1 MPDSVEQDLL
11 RHSVSLDTIFP
22 FRESFFDRTHLYC
35 LCWMWESELCILV
48 SLSELYREEIAKDL
62 KGKTM
67 QWVKLT
73 KLCKIDRF
81 NNIGVQD
88 WV

>member
-22 FRESFFDRTHLYC
+22 FRESFFDRTHLFS

-67 QWVKLT
+67 QWLSKTYQVM
-73 KLCKIDRF
+73 
-81 NNIGVQD
+81 
-88 WV
+88 